1 MDPLAAPFASTPVWL
16 IQDVPHQYDFSL
28 SYITPR
34 ARPCQCTG
42 MFQVQPS
49 KCAVL
54 FGDAWSAHRI
64 SFPPADS
71 DVPT

>member
-16 IQDVPHQYDFSL
+16 IQDVPHQYDFFLVLYYTTRKAMYS
-28 SYITPR
+28 
-34 ARPCQCTG
+34 